1 MTSGAAAAVPQTK
14 AIAAIVNAWRVV
26 AAPFLTLCHCCVEGK
41 RGTIHCVNFLVSLL
55 GGFVGGIR
63 GATVGQFIAKARGRM
78 TAEFSAL
85 PQNPYALHG
94 FVRNRDL
101 EGMPQLTV
109 ALYDERENCHG

>member
-1 MTSGAAAAVPQTK
+1 
-14 AIAAIVNAWRVV
+14 
-26 AAPFLTLCHCCVEGK
+26 VEAK
-41 RGTIHCVNFLVSLL
+41 RGTIHCVNFLVSPL
-55 GGFVGGIR
+55 GGFVGGIS
-63 GATVGQFIAKARGRM
+63 GAIVGQFIAKARGRM

-101 EGMPQLTV
+101 EGMPQLAV